1 MGPDNGSEIWVKLEG
16 NNPAGSVKDRA
27 ALSMIVQAEKRGEI
41 KPGDVLIEATSG
53 NTGIALAMIAALK
66 GYRMKLLMPD
76 NMSQERR
83 AAMRAYGAELILV
96 TKEQGMEGARD
107 LALEMAERGEGKLL
121 DQFNNPDNPYA
132 HYTTTGPEIWQQ
144 TDGRI
149 THFVSSMGTTG
160 TITGVSRFLREQ
172 AKTVTVVGLQPEEG
186 SSIPGIRRWPAE
198 YMPGIFNAQ
207 LVDQVLDLH
216 QREAENTMRE
226 LAVREGIFCGVS
238 SGGAVAGA
246 IRVAQANPGAVV
258 VAIICDR
265 GDRYLSTGVFG
276 EERGGDLS
284 VMEMILFRDNT
295 RAQQTDIVAVQSQV
309 VYGSVG
315 NSIAVPNIRTHRL
328 NVTAVPTVL
337 FSNTPHYDTFYGG
350 VIPDEWFSGYL
361 KALEEREILR
371 ELKAVTTGYMGSASQ
386 IVLLAQW
393 LKAVKAQHPD
403 LLVLVD
409 PVIGDIDSGM
419 YVKPEIP
426 EAYREHLLPLAQ
438 GITPNVYE
446 LEVLSGKPCRTP
458 ESAIAA
464 AQGLLSDSL
473 KWVAIT
479 SAPVADDP
487 QNIHVVLVSREG
499 VTVSAHPRVETDLK
513 GTGDLF
519 CSELVSGIVEGKT
532 VADAIR
538 MAGDR
543 VTDVM
548 LYTQSKGYDELI
560 LPA

>member
-1 MGPDNGSEIWVKLEG
+1 M
-16 NNPAGSVKDRA
+16 
-27 ALSMIVQAEKRGEI
+27 
-41 KPGDVLIEATSG
+41 
-53 NTGIALAMIAALK
+53 
-66 GYRMKLLMPD
+66 
-76 NMSQERR
+76 
-83 AAMRAYGAELILV
+83 
-96 TKEQGMEGARD
+96 
-107 LALEMAERGEGKLL
+107 
-121 DQFNNPDNPYA
+121 
-132 HYTTTGPEIWQQ
+132 
-144 TDGRI
+144 
-149 THFVSSMGTTG
+149 
-160 TITGVSRFLREQ
+160 
-172 AKTVTVVGLQPEEG
+172 
-186 SSIPGIRRWPAE
+186 
-198 YMPGIFNAQ
+198 
-207 LVDQVLDLH
+207 
-216 QREAENTMRE
+216 
-226 LAVREGIFCGVS
+226 
-238 SGGAVAGA
+238 
-246 IRVAQANPGAVV
+246 
-258 VAIICDR
+258 
-265 GDRYLSTGVFG
+265 
-276 EERGGDLS
+276 
-284 VMEMILFRDNT
+284 
-295 RAQQTDIVAVQSQV
+295 
-309 VYGSVG
+309 
-315 NSIAVPNIRTHRL
+315 
-328 NVTAVPTVL
+328 L

-393 LKAVKAQHPD
+393 LKAIKVQHPE

-419 YVKPEIP
+419 YVKPDIP

-438 GITPNVYE
+438 GITPNVFE

-464 AQGLLSDSL
+464 AQGLLSDTL

-487 QNIHVVLVSREG
+487 QNIHVVLVSKEG

-519 CSELVSGIVEGKT
+519 CSELVSGIVGGKT

-548 LYTQSKGYDELI
+548 IYTQSKGYDELI